1 MIKWQEMSPRSSG
14 LLELVKTGGWLM
26 WPILLSS
33 VIALGVTIE
42 RFWTLRKAT
51 VAPNG
56 LLDEVLS
63 DWRGGRLSAE
73 RLSQL
78 QIATPLGQILVAGI
92 EQRAQNRETMIK
104 SMEAAGIQVVHD
116 LERYLSTLG
125 TVAAIAPLLG
135 LLGTVIGM
143 IKVFSAI
150 QLVGVGHASALA
162 GGISEALI
170 TTATGLAVAIPALFC
185 HRFLI
190 RRIEELAIDMQQD
203 AQRLVDHWYSAESED
218 RPW

>member
-1 MIKWQEMSPRSSG
+1 M
-14 LLELVKTGGWLM
+14 ELVKTGGWLM

-33 VIALGVTIE
+33 VIALGITIE

-56 LLDEVLS
+56 LLDEVLR

-92 EQRAQNRETMIK
+92 EQRAQNRETMMK

-190 RRIEELAIDMQQD
+190 RRIEELAIDMQQE
-203 AQRLVDHWYSAESED
+203 AQRLVDHW
-218 RPW
+218 

>member
-14 LLELVKTGGWLM
+14 LLELIKTGGWLM

-33 VIALGVTIE
+33 VIALGIAIE

-63 DWRGGRLSAE
+63 DWRGDRLSAE

-92 EQRAQNRETMIK
+92 EQRAQNRETMMK

-203 AQRLVDHWYSAESED
+203 AQRLVDRWYSAEPED

>member
-1 MIKWQEMSPRSSG
+1 M
-14 LLELVKTGGWLM
+14 ELVKTGGWLM

-33 VIALGVTIE
+33 VIALGITIE

-56 LLDEVLS
+56 LLDEVLR

-92 EQRAQNRETMIK
+92 EQRAQNRETMMK

-203 AQRLVDHWYSAESED
+203 AQRLVDH
-218 RPW
+218 

>member
-1 MIKWQEMSPRSSG
+1 
-14 LLELVKTGGWLM
+14 LELVKTGGWLM

-33 VIALGVTIE
+33 VIALGITIE

-56 LLDEVLS
+56 LLDEVLN

-92 EQRAQNRETMIK
+92 EQRAQNRETMMK

-203 AQRLVDHWYSAESED
+203 AQRLVDYWYSAEPED

>member
-1 MIKWQEMSPRSSG
+1 
-14 LLELVKTGGWLM
+14 
-26 WPILLSS
+26 
-33 VIALGVTIE
+33 
-42 RFWTLRKAT
+42 
-51 VAPNG
+51 
-56 LLDEVLS
+56 
-63 DWRGGRLSAE
+63 
-73 RLSQL
+73 
-78 QIATPLGQILVAGI
+78 
-92 EQRAQNRETMIK
+92 
-104 SMEAAGIQVVHD
+104 
-116 LERYLSTLG
+116 
-125 TVAAIAPLLG
+125 
-135 LLGTVIGM
+135 M

>member
-1 MIKWQEMSPRSSG
+1 
-14 LLELVKTGGWLM
+14 M

-33 VIALGVTIE
+33 VIALGITIE

-92 EQRAQNRETMIK
+92 EQRAQNRETMMK

-203 AQRLVDHWYSAESED
+203 AQRLVDHWYLAEPED

>member
-1 MIKWQEMSPRSSG
+1 M
-14 LLELVKTGGWLM
+14 LELVKSGGWLM

-33 VIALGVTIE
+33 VVALGIAIE
-42 RFWTLRKAT
+42 RLWTLRQAA
-51 VAPNG
+51 VAPTD
-56 LLDEVLS
+56 LLNQLLLEFEQGTLS
-63 DWRGGRLSAE
+63 KE
-73 RLSQL
+73 RLHQFQL
-78 QIATPLGQILVAGI
+78 RAPLGQILVAGI
-92 EQRAQNRETMIK
+92 EQSEAGRDPMAS

-125 TVAAIAPLLG
+125 TIAAITPLLG

-150 QLVGVGHASALA
+150 QLVGVGHASTLA

-170 TTATGLAVAIPALFC
+170 TTAAGLGVAIPTLFC

-203 AQRLVDHWYSAESED
+203 AQRLIDQVYAWKSASLRIE
-218 RPW
+218 PGP

>member
-33 VIALGVTIE
+33 VIALGITIE

-56 LLDEVLS
+56 LLDEVLR

-92 EQRAQNRETMIK
+92 EQRAQNRETMMK

-203 AQRLVDHWYSAESED
+203 AQRLVDHWYSAKPED

>member
-1 MIKWQEMSPRSSG
+1 M
-14 LLELVKTGGWLM
+14 ELVKTGGWLM

-33 VIALGVTIE
+33 VIALGITIE

-56 LLDEVLS
+56 LLDEVLN

-92 EQRAQNRETMIK
+92 EQRAQNRETMMK

-203 AQRLVDHWYSAESED
+203 AQRLVDRWYSAEPED

>member
-1 MIKWQEMSPRSSG
+1 M
-14 LLELVKTGGWLM
+14 ELVKTGGWLM

-33 VIALGVTIE
+33 VIALGITIE

-56 LLDEVLS
+56 LLDEVLN

-92 EQRAQNRETMIK
+92 EQRAQNRETMMK

-203 AQRLVDHWYSAESED
+203 AQRLVDHWYSAEAED

>member
-33 VIALGVTIE
+33 VIALGITIE

-56 LLDEVLS
+56 LLDEVLR

-92 EQRAQNRETMIK
+92 EQRAQNRETMMK

-218 RPW
+218 HPW

>member
-33 VIALGVTIE
+33 VIALGITIE

-92 EQRAQNRETMIK
+92 EQRAQNRETMMK

-203 AQRLVDHWYSAESED
+203 AQRLVDHWYSAEAED

>member
-1 MIKWQEMSPRSSG
+1 M
-14 LLELVKTGGWLM
+14 ELVKTGGWLM

-33 VIALGVTIE
+33 VIALGITIE

-92 EQRAQNRETMIK
+92 EQRAQNRETMMK

-203 AQRLVDHWYSAESED
+203 AQRLVDHWYSAEAED

>member
-1 MIKWQEMSPRSSG
+1 M
-14 LLELVKTGGWLM
+14 ELVKTGGWLM

-203 AQRLVDHWYSAESED
+203 AQRLVDRWYSAEPED

>member
-1 MIKWQEMSPRSSG
+1 
-14 LLELVKTGGWLM
+14 M

-33 VIALGVTIE
+33 VIALGITIE

-92 EQRAQNRETMIK
+92 EQRAQNRETMMK

-203 AQRLVDHWYSAESED
+203 AQRLVDRWYSAEPED

>member
-33 VIALGVTIE
+33 VIALGITIE

-56 LLDEVLS
+56 LLDEVLN

-92 EQRAQNRETMIK
+92 EQRAQNRETMMK

-203 AQRLVDHWYSAESED
+203 AQRLVDHWYSAEAED

>member
-1 MIKWQEMSPRSSG
+1 M
-14 LLELVKTGGWLM
+14 ELVKTGGWLM

-33 VIALGVTIE
+33 VIALGITIE

-92 EQRAQNRETMIK
+92 EQRAQNRETMMK

-203 AQRLVDHWYSAESED
+203 AQRLVDHWYSAEPEHC
-218 RPW
+218 PW

>member
-33 VIALGVTIE
+33 VIALGITIE

-73 RLSQL
+73 RLNQL

-92 EQRAQNRETMIK
+92 EQRAQNRETMMK
-104 SMEAAGIQVVHD
+104 SMEVAGIQVVHD

-203 AQRLVDHWYSAESED
+203 AQRLVDHWYSAKPED

>member
-1 MIKWQEMSPRSSG
+1 M
-14 LLELVKTGGWLM
+14 ELVKTGGWLM

-33 VIALGVTIE
+33 VIALGITIE
-42 RFWTLRKAT
+42 RFWTPRKAT

-56 LLDEVLS
+56 LLDEVLR

-92 EQRAQNRETMIK
+92 EQRAQNRETMMK

-125 TVAAIAPLLG
+125 TVAAVAPLLG

-170 TTATGLAVAIPALFC
+170 TTAVGLAVAIPALFC
-185 HRFLI
+185 HRFLL
-190 RRIEELAIDMQQD
+190 RRIVLA
-203 AQRLVDHWYSAESED
+203 
-218 RPW
+218 

>member
-1 MIKWQEMSPRSSG
+1 M
-14 LLELVKTGGWLM
+14 ELVKTGGWLM

-33 VIALGVTIE
+33 VIALGITIE

-92 EQRAQNRETMIK
+92 EQRAQNRETMMK

-203 AQRLVDHWYSAESED
+203 AQRLVDHWYSAKPED

>member
-33 VIALGVTIE
+33 VIALGITIE

-56 LLDEVLS
+56 LLDEVLR
-63 DWRGGRLSAE
+63 DWQGGRLSAE

-92 EQRAQNRETMIK
+92 EQRAQNRETMMK

-203 AQRLVDHWYSAESED
+203 AQRLVDHWYSAEAED

>member
-1 MIKWQEMSPRSSG
+1 M
-14 LLELVKTGGWLM
+14 ELVKTGGWLM

-33 VIALGVTIE
+33 VIALGITIE

-56 LLDEVLS
+56 LLDEVLR

-92 EQRAQNRETMIK
+92 EQRAQNRETMMK

-203 AQRLVDHWYSAESED
+203 AQRLVDHWYSAKPED

>member
-33 VIALGVTIE
+33 VIALSITIE

-92 EQRAQNRETMIK
+92 EQRAQNRETMMK

-203 AQRLVDHWYSAESED
+203 AQRLVDHWYSAEPED

>member
-1 MIKWQEMSPRSSG
+1 M
-14 LLELVKTGGWLM
+14 ELVKTGGWLM

-33 VIALGVTIE
+33 VIALGITIE

-92 EQRAQNRETMIK
+92 EQRAQNRETMMK

-203 AQRLVDHWYSAESED
+203 AQRLVDRWYSAEPED

>member
-1 MIKWQEMSPRSSG
+1 M
-14 LLELVKTGGWLM
+14 ELVKTGGWLM

-33 VIALGVTIE
+33 VIALGITIE

-92 EQRAQNRETMIK
+92 EQRAQNRETMMK

-203 AQRLVDHWYSAESED
+203 AQRLVDHSGVAQK
-218 RPW
+218 R